1 MPGKAGRS
9 GPQGPSEGRIAGANS
24 RQALKQTSAQILTDG
39 FGAMHAGR
47 LSYLRGVDPERSRF
61 RSPERREFLEG
72 SPYVNDWQDWT
83 DPWGKAHRIDVGQIR
98 WLRDC
103 GRTFV
108 EARRNQEDVG
118 KDNAIRSL
126 PQPDG
131 SGESYF
137 DCLAFFCALWQTQ
150 DILAIPKSRRMI
162 ASWLLCLLDTWDVLY
177 HPGRDIYVKCVNLG
191 KSEKM
196 IYRSKFVY
204 EQHPAEFVSR
214 SCLPR
219 LSWVTSQDKPN
230 VHNMVNR
237 ITVHHS
243 EHEPGAMDSFIQ
255 AISKTDDGRG
265 DGSARIRVDEGAEQK
280 DLGKLWAGLMGTR
293 IGVGGENDCGQI
305 VLVGTPVAQS
315 FMSRLVLDK
324 PLVDED

>member
-1 MPGKAGRS
+1 MPGKSGRS
-9 GPQGPSEGRIAGANS
+9 GPQGAASERIAGTNS
-24 RQALKQTSAQILTDG
+24 RRAVRETGGQILTET
-39 FGAMHAGR
+39 FGAASANS
-47 LSYLRGVDPERSRF
+47 LSYLRGVDSERSRF
-61 RSPERREFLEG
+61 RSKERREFLEG
-72 SPYVNDWQDWT
+72 SLYVGDWRDWV
-83 DPWGKAHRIDVGQIR
+83 DPFGHKHRIDIGCIR

-103 GRTFV
+103 ARTFV
-108 EARRNQEDVG
+108 EAQKNGEDLAKSSPV
-118 KDNAIRSL
+118 RCL

-137 DCLAFFCALWQTQ
+137 DVLAFYCALWQTQ

-196 IYRSKFVY
+196 VYRSKFVY
-204 EQHPAEFVSR
+204 EQHPADRVSK

-219 LSWVTSQDKPN
+219 MSFVTSQDKPN
-230 VHNMVNR
+230 VHNMINR
-237 ITVHHS
+237 ITIHHS
-243 EHEPGAMDSFIQ
+243 EHEPGALDSFIQ

-280 DLGKLWAGLMGTR
+280 DLSKLWAGLMGTR
-293 IGVGGENDCGQI
+293 IGVAGDGDCGQI

-315 FMSRLVLDK
+315 FMSYLVLDK
-324 PLVDED
+324 SLDGI